1 MTVNTKTSKSLFV
14 SWSQL
19 PDDFIKGFNVTATY
33 VGPCDSSNAAADFT
47 MNLLHPSL
55 RQLNITGLN
64 EHSNYSVVITA
75 FNKARN
81 NATERIFATTGQSG
95 MKNKIIPIT
104 LHNHN
109 NRYSMYYYNNII
121 NQCST

>member
-19 PDDFIKGFNVTATY
+19 PDDFIKGFNVTVTY
-33 VGPCDSSNAAADFT
+33 VGPCNKSHAAADFK
-47 MNLLHPSL
+47 MRFLDPSL
-55 RQLNITGLN
+55 RRLNITGLN

-95 MKNKIIPIT
+95 MKQEIIPIT

>member
-1 MTVNTKTSKSLFV
+1 MNNKTSKSLFV

-19 PDDFIKGFNVTATY
+19 PDDFIKGFNVTVIY
-33 VGPCDSSNAAADFT
+33 VGPCDKSHAAADFK
-47 MNLLHPSL
+47 MRFLDPSL
-55 RQLNITGLN
+55 RWLNITGLN

-104 LHNHN
+104 LYNHN
-109 NRYSMYYYNNII
+109 NRYSTYYHKL
-121 NQCST
+121 